1 MSLTLFRRWAYG
13 LAAAGVAGFALAQ
26 SPAPQPGRPAAGAA
40 AAPDDYATRPVAY
53 IYGSVPVT
61 RADLGEFLIAR
72 GGADKLELLVNR
84 MIIEHECK
92 IRGITVTD
100 KEMEAAL
107 QEDCDG
113 IKVQRADFI
122 KMVLPRYGKT
132 LYEWMEDVVRPR
144 LLLSKL
150 CHDQVKLMVTEE
162 DLKKQFERMHGEKRQ
177 VQVVIWPKGEDMT
190 VVRAEWAKMRSSQEE
205 FDRVARAQANP
216 SLAATAGTIQPLS
229 RHVYAED
236 AIVVTKAFELKPGEV
251 SELLATSQGTVVLKM
266 HKVIPADDKVKF
278 EDKKTLLYKQALE
291 EKMAEAIPQKFGE
304 LKKKATPQLLLSGP
318 DKWRMER
325 PAQPAESVL
334 KGVEATAPAAGTP
347 PTGRV
352 PTPGGGK

>member
-1 MSLTLFRRWAYG
+1 MSLTPFRRWAYG
-13 LAAAGVAGFALAQ
+13 VAAAGVAGLALAQ
-26 SPAPQPGRPAAGAA
+26 SPQPAGRPAAGPAS
-40 AAPDDYATRPVAY
+40 APEDYATRPVAY

-92 IRGITVTD
+92 ARGITVTD

-113 IKVQRADFI
+113 IQVKRADFI

-150 CHDQVKLMVTEE
+150 CHEKVQVKEE
-162 DLKKQFERMHGEKRQ
+162 DLKIQFERMHGEKRK
-177 VQVVIWPKGEDMT
+177 VQVVIWPKGEDMK
-190 VVRAEWAKMRSSQEE
+190 VVNAEWAKMRASQDE

-216 SLAATAGTIQPLS
+216 SLAATAGHIQPLS
-229 RHVYAED
+229 RHVYAQD
-236 AIVVTKAFELKPGEV
+236 AIVVEKAFQLQKGEV
-251 SELLATSQGTVVLKM
+251 SELLQTSQGTVVLKM
-266 HKVIPADDKVKF
+266 HEVIPPNDKVKF
-278 EDKKTLLYKQALE
+278 QDLRPVLYKQAFD
-291 EKMAEAIPQKFGE
+291 EKMAEMIPIEFSK
-304 LKKKATPQLLLSGP
+304 LKAVAKPQLLFTGP

-325 PAQPAESVL
+325 ATQPAESVL
-334 KGVEATAPAAGTP
+334 QGVGATAPPAAGGAP
-347 PTGRV
+347 ASRV
-352 PTPGGGK
+352 PTPGGM